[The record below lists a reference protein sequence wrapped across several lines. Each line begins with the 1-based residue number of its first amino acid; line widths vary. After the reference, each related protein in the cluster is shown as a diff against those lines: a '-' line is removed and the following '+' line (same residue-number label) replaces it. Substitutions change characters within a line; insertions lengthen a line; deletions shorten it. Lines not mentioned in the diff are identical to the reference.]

1 MHASGQTLNGS
12 EIFIECLRRENVDF
26 IFGYPGGS
34 LLKVYETLYEVHDIK
49 HILVRHE
56 QGATH
61 MAEGYARATGKPGV
75 VLVTSGPGATNT
87 VTGIANA
94 YMDSSPMVVFT
105 GQVPSSLIGN
115 DAFQE
120 ADIVGITRPITK
132 HNFLVKDVRELAMT
146 IRKAFYL
153 ATTGRPGPVLVDM
166 PKDVLNA
173 SCVLEWPESVE
184 IRGFKP
190 TLKCH
195 INQVEKAAQKIAQAK
210 RPLLYIGG
218 GVISS
223 EASEELRA
231 LAIQQNIPVTMTL
244 QGLGAFPGNHPLSM
258 GMLGMHGTYWANQ
271 AVNKCDL
278 LIAVGAR
285 FDDRVTGKVETFAPQ
300 AFKIHNDIDP
310 TNVDKNVKVD
320 LPVVGDAKNF
330 LAGLLDVMPK
340 ETANHDSWL
349 AEINAW
355 RKLSPL
361 TYSCEDNALR
371 TEFVIEEVSRQTRGN
386 AVVVTDVGQ
395 HQMWTS
401 QFYTFINP
409 RSIISSGGLGT
420 MGYGLPAAIGA
431 AFGINDKP
439 VILFCGD
446 GGFMMNIQE
455 LVTAVHHKIPIK
467 IFLINNSFLGMVRQW
482 QELFHKEKYS
492 FTDLGDSNPDF
503 VKVAEAFG
511 CKALMADNPDRAKEA
526 ITEAIAWEEGPILVD
541 FRVVK
546 KDMVFPMVP
555 AGGSISDMLLARL
568 NPKTMV

>member
-1 MHASGQTLNGS
+1 MHSSGQTLNGS
-12 EIFIECLRRENVDF
+12 EIFFECLRREHVEY

-34 LLKVYETLYEVHDIK
+34 LLKVYETLHDVKDIH

-132 HNFLVKDVRELAMT
+132 HNFLVKDVRELAIT
-146 IRKAFYL
+146 IRKAFFL

-166 PKDVLNA
+166 PKDILNS
-173 SCVLEWPESVE
+173 SCVFDFPETID

-190 TLKCH
+190 TFKCH
-195 INQVEKAAQKIAQAK
+195 TNQVEKAAQKIANAK

-218 GVISS
+218 GVISA
-223 EASEELRA
+223 EASEELRTLA
-231 LAIQQNIPVTMTL
+231 LEQNIPVTMTL

-285 FDDRVTGKVETFAPQ
+285 FDDRVTGKVETFATQ
-300 AFKIHNDIDP
+300 AYKIHNDIDP
-310 TNVDKNVKVD
+310 TNVDKNIKVD
-320 LPVVGDAKNF
+320 LPIVGDAKNF
-330 LAGLLDVMPK
+330 LATLLEVMPK
-340 ETANHDSWL
+340 KKENREPWL

-355 RKLSPL
+355 REQCPL
-361 TYSCEDNALR
+361 TYSSEDDLLR
-371 TEFVIEEVSRQTRGN
+371 TEFVIDEVSRQTGGN

-409 RSIISSGGLGT
+409 RSIITSGGLGT
-420 MGYGLPAAIGA
+420 MGFGLPAAIGA
-431 AFGINDKP
+431 AFGIKDRP
-439 VILFCGD
+439 VVLFCGD
-446 GGFMMNIQE
+446 GGFMMNVQE
-455 LVTAVHHKIPIK
+455 LVTAVHNKMPVK

-482 QELFHKEKYS
+482 QELFHQEKYS

-511 CKALMADNPDRAKEA
+511 CKALKAENPESAQQA
-526 ITEAIAWEEGPILVD
+526 ITEALAYNDGPILVD
-541 FRVVK
+541 CRVVK

>member
-1 MHASGQTLNGS
+1 MQASGQTLNGS
-12 EIFIECLRRENVDF
+12 EIFFECLRRENVEY

-34 LLKVYETLYEVHDIK
+34 LLKVYETLYDVEDIK

-94 YMDSSPMVVFT
+94 YMDSSPIVVFT

-120 ADIVGITRPITK
+120 ADIIGITRPITK
-132 HNFLVKDVRELAMT
+132 HNFLVKDVRELAIT
-146 IRKAFYL
+146 IRKAFFL
-153 ATTGRPGPVLVDM
+153 ATNGRPGPVLVDM
-166 PKDVLNA
+166 PKDILNA
-173 SCVLEWPESVE
+173 SCLFQWPETVD

-195 INQVEKAAQKIAQAK
+195 INQVQKAAHKIAQAK

-218 GVISS
+218 GVISA

-231 LAIQQNIPVTMTL
+231 FAIKQNIPVTMTL
-244 QGLGAFPGNHPLSM
+244 QGLGAFAGNHPLSM

-271 AVNKCDL
+271 AVNSCDL

-285 FDDRVTGKVETFAPQ
+285 FDDRVTGKTATFATQ
-300 AFKIHNDIDP
+300 AYKIHNDIDP
-310 TNVDKNVKVD
+310 TNVDKNIKVD
-320 LPVVGDAKNF
+320 LPIVGDAKHF
-330 LAGLLDVMPK
+330 LASLIE
-340 ETANHDSWL
+340 ETTGTVEDRTPWL
-349 AEINAW
+349 AQIDAW
-355 RKLSPL
+355 RQKCPL
-361 TYSCEDNALR
+361 TYKNDDNKLR
-371 TEFVIEEVSRQTRGN
+371 TEFVIDEVSKQTNGN

-409 RSIISSGGLGT
+409 RSIITSGGLGT

-431 AFGINDKP
+431 AFGVTDRP
-439 VILFCGD
+439 VLLFCGD
-446 GGFMMNIQE
+446 GGLMMNIQE
-455 LVTAVHHKIPIK
+455 LVTAVHEKIPVK
-467 IFLINNSFLGMVRQW
+467 IFLINNSYLGMVRQW

-511 CKALMADNPDRAKEA
+511 CKALMADNPESAKNA
-526 ITEAIAWEEGPILVD
+526 ITEALAWNEGPVFVD

-555 AGGSISDMLLARL
+555 AGGSISDMLLERL

>member
-1 MHASGQTLNGS
+1 
-12 EIFIECLRRENVDF
+12 EY

-34 LLKVYETLYEVHDIK
+34 LLKVYETLHDIADIK

-61 MAEGYARATGKPGV
+61 MAEGYARATGKTGV

-132 HNFLVKDVRELAMT
+132 HNFLVKDVKELAIT

-153 ATTGRPGPVLVDM
+153 ATTGRPGPVVVDM
-166 PKDVLNA
+166 PKDVLA
-173 SCVLEWPESVE
+173 ATCAFEWPETVE

-190 TLKCH
+190 TFKCH
-195 INQVEKAAQKIAQAK
+195 KNQIEKSAHKIAKAK
-210 RPLLYIGG
+210 RPLLYVGG
-218 GVISS
+218 GVITA
-223 EASEELRA
+223 EASEELRT
-231 LAIQQNIPVTMTL
+231 LAMKYNIPVTMTL

-271 AVNKCDL
+271 AVNNCDL

-285 FDDRVTGKVETFAPQ
+285 FDDRVTGKIDAFATQ
-300 AFKIHNDIDP
+300 AYKIHNDIDP
-310 TNVDKNVKVD
+310 TNVDKNIKVD
-320 LPVVGDAKNF
+320 LPVVGDSKDF
-330 LAGLLDVMPK
+330 LAGILEEMPEK
-340 ETANHDSWL
+340 TEDHDLWL
-349 AEINAW
+349 AEIEKW
-355 RKLSPL
+355 RKKCPL
-361 TYSCEDNALR
+361 TYTLEADTLK
-371 TEFVIEEVSRQTRGN
+371 TEFVIQEVSKQTDGN

-395 HQMWTS
+395 HQMWTT
-401 QFYTFINP
+401 QYFTFLNP

-431 AFGINDKP
+431 AFGITDRP
-439 VILFCGD
+439 VVLFCGD

-455 LVTAVHHKIPIK
+455 LVTAVYCKLPVK
-467 IFLINNSFLGMVRQW
+467 IFLINNSYLGMVRQW

-503 VKVAEAFG
+503 VKLADAFG
-511 CKALMADNPDRAKEA
+511 CKALMADNPENAKEA
-526 ITEAIAWEEGPILVD
+526 IKTALAWNEGPVVVD
-541 FRVVK
+541 CRVVK

-555 AGGSISDMLLARL
+555 AGGAISDMLLARL

>member
-1 MHASGQTLNGS
+1 MHAPGQTLNGS
-12 EIFIECLRRENVDF
+12 EIFFECLRRENVEY
-26 IFGYPGGS
+26 IFGYPGGA
-34 LLKVYETLYEVHDIK
+34 LLKVYETLYDVKDIK

-56 QGATH
+56 QGAAH
-61 MAEGYARATGKPGV
+61 MAEGYARATGKPGI

-132 HNFLVKDVRELAMT
+132 HNFLVRDVRELAST

-153 ATTGRPGPVLVDM
+153 ATNGRPGPVLVDM

-173 SCVLEWPESVE
+173 SCEFQWPETVE

-190 TLKCH
+190 TIKCH
-195 INQVEKAAQKIAQAK
+195 LNQVEKAAQKISKAK
-210 RPLLYIGG
+210 KPLLYIGG
-218 GVISS
+218 GVISAN
-223 EASEELRA
+223 ASEELRK

-244 QGLGAFPGNHPLSM
+244 QGLGAFPGDHPLGM

-271 AVNKCDL
+271 AVNNCDL

-285 FDDRVTGKVETFAPQ
+285 FDDRVTGKVETFATQ
-300 AFKIHNDIDP
+300 AYKIHNDIDP

-320 LPVVGDAKNF
+320 LPIVGDAKHF
-330 LAGLLDVMPK
+330 LTALLEEMP
-340 ETANHDSWL
+340 ETIENREPWL
-349 AEINAW
+349 QEIHNW
-355 RKLSPL
+355 QKQCPL
-361 TYSCEDNALR
+361 AYETGDDLLR
-371 TEFVIEEVSRQTRGN
+371 TEFVIDETSKQTRGN

-401 QFYTFINP
+401 QYYKFNNP
-409 RSIISSGGLGT
+409 RSIITSGGLGT

-431 AFGINDKP
+431 AFGITDRP
-439 VILFCGD
+439 IILFCGD
-446 GGFMMNIQE
+446 GGFMMNVQE
-455 LVTAVHHKIPIK
+455 LVTAVHYKIPVK
-467 IFLINNSFLGMVRQW
+467 IFLINNTFLGMVRQW
-482 QELFHKEKYS
+482 QELFHKEQYS

-511 CKALMADNPDRAKEA
+511 CRASRAETPDQARQAIQDAL
-526 ITEAIAWEEGPILVD
+526 AWNDGPVLVE
-541 FRVVK
+541 FKVVK

-555 AGGSISDMLLARL
+555 AGGSISDMMLARL

>member
-1 MHASGQTLNGS
+1 MQASGQTLNGS
-12 EIFIECLRRENVDF
+12 EIFFECLRRENVEY

-34 LLKVYETLYEVHDIK
+34 LLKVYETLYDVEDIK

-94 YMDSSPMVVFT
+94 YMDSSPIVVFT

-120 ADIVGITRPITK
+120 ADIIGITRPITK
-132 HNFLVKDVRELAMT
+132 HNFLVKDVRELAIT
-146 IRKAFYL
+146 IRKAFFL
-153 ATTGRPGPVLVDM
+153 ATNGRPGPVLVDM
-166 PKDVLNA
+166 PKDILNA
-173 SCVLEWPESVE
+173 SCLFQWPETVD

-195 INQVEKAAQKIAQAK
+195 INQVQKAAHKIAQAK

-218 GVISS
+218 GVISA

-231 LAIQQNIPVTMTL
+231 FAIKQNIPVTMTL
-244 QGLGAFPGNHPLSM
+244 QGLGAFAGNHPLSM

-271 AVNKCDL
+271 AVNSCDL

-285 FDDRVTGKVETFAPQ
+285 FDDRVTGKTATFATQ
-300 AFKIHNDIDP
+300 AYKIHNDIDP
-310 TNVDKNVKVD
+310 TNVDKNIKVD
-320 LPVVGDAKNF
+320 LPIVGDAKHF
-330 LAGLLDVMPK
+330 LASLIE
-340 ETANHDSWL
+340 ETTGTVEDRTPWL
-349 AEINAW
+349 AQIDAW
-355 RKLSPL
+355 RQKCPL
-361 TYSCEDNALR
+361 TYKNDDNKLR
-371 TEFVIEEVSRQTRGN
+371 TEFVIDEVSKQTNGN

-409 RSIISSGGLGT
+409 RSIITSGGLGT

-431 AFGINDKP
+431 AFGVTDRP
-439 VILFCGD
+439 VLLFCGD
-446 GGFMMNIQE
+446 GGLMMNIQE
-455 LVTAVHHKIPIK
+455 LVTAVHEKIPVK
-467 IFLINNSFLGMVRQW
+467 IFLINNSYLGMVRQW

-511 CKALMADNPDRAKEA
+511 CKALMADNPESAKNA
-526 ITEAIAWEEGPILVD
+526 ITEALAWNEGPVLVD

-555 AGGSISDMLLARL
+555 AGGSISDMLLERL

>member
-1 MHASGQTLNGS
+1 MQESGQTLNGS
-12 EIFIECLRRENVDF
+12 EIFFECLRREKVEY

-34 LLKVYETLYEVHDIK
+34 LLKVYETLYDVEDIE

-94 YMDSSPMVVFT
+94 YMDSSPIVVFT

-120 ADIVGITRPITK
+120 ADIMGITRPITK
-132 HNFLVKDVRELAMT
+132 HNFLVKDVRELAIT
-146 IRKAFYL
+146 IRKAFFL
-153 ATTGRPGPVLVDM
+153 ATSGRPGPVLVDM
-166 PKDVLNA
+166 PKDILNA
-173 SCVLEWPESVE
+173 SCLFQWPETVE

-190 TLKCH
+190 TVKCH
-195 INQVEKAAQKIAQAK
+195 ITQVQKAAQKIAQAK

-218 GVISS
+218 GVISA
-223 EASEELRA
+223 EASEELRT
-231 LAIQQNIPVTMTL
+231 LAIEQNIPVTMTL

-271 AVNKCDL
+271 AVNACDL

-285 FDDRVTGKVETFAPQ
+285 FDDRVTGKTATFATQ
-300 AFKIHNDIDP
+300 AYKIHNDVDP
-310 TNVDKNVKVD
+310 TNIEKNLKVD
-320 LPVVGDAKNF
+320 LPVVGDAKHF
-330 LAGLLDVMPK
+330 LASLIEEMP
-340 ETANHDSWL
+340 ETTQDRTSWL
-349 AEINAW
+349 IQIKKW
-355 RKLSPL
+355 REKCPLS
-361 TYSCEDNALR
+361 YKNDDNKLR
-371 TEFVIEEVSRQTRGN
+371 TEFVIDEVSKQTGGN

-401 QFYTFINP
+401 QFYTFLHP
-409 RSIISSGGLGT
+409 RSIITSGGLGT

-431 AFGINDKP
+431 AYGITDRP
-439 VILFCGD
+439 IVLFTGD
-446 GGFMMNIQE
+446 GGIMMNIQE
-455 LVTAVHHKIPIK
+455 LVTAVYGKVPIK

-492 FTDLGDSNPDF
+492 FTDLGESNPDF

-511 CKALMADNPDRAKEA
+511 CKALKAETPDEAREA
-526 ITEAIAWEEGPILVD
+526 ITEALAWNEGPILVD
-541 FRVVK
+541 FRVEK

-555 AGGSISDMLLARL
+555 AGGSISEMLFERL

>member
-1 MHASGQTLNGS
+1 MHSSDQTLNGS
-12 EIFIECLRRENVDF
+12 EIFFECLRREHVEY

-34 LLKVYETLYEVHDIK
+34 LLKVYETLHDVKDIE

-120 ADIVGITRPITK
+120 ADIVGITRSITK
-132 HNFLVKDVRELAMT
+132 HNFLVKDVRELALT
-146 IRKAFYL
+146 IRKAFFL
-153 ATTGRPGPVLVDM
+153 ATTGRPGPVLIDM

-173 SCVLEWPESVE
+173 SCPFHWPETVD

-190 TLKCH
+190 TLICH
-195 INQVEKAAQKIAQAK
+195 LNQVEKAAQKIAQAK

-218 GVISS
+218 GVISA

-231 LAIQQNIPVTMTL
+231 FAIEQNIPVTMTL
-244 QGLGAFPGNHPLSM
+244 QGLGAFPTNHPLSM

-271 AVNKCDL
+271 AVNNCDL

-285 FDDRVTGKVETFAPQ
+285 FDDRVTGKIETFAPQ
-300 AFKIHNDIDP
+300 AYKIHNDIDP

-320 LPVVGDAKNF
+320 LPIVGDARHF
-330 LAGLLDVMPK
+330 LASLREVMPEK
-340 ETANHDSWL
+340 SANREPWLEQINSWR
-349 AEINAW
+349 ESCP
-355 RKLSPL
+355 LS
-361 TYSCEDNALR
+361 YSYDEQTLR
-371 TEFVIEEVSRQTRGN
+371 TEFVIEEVSKQTAGN

-401 QFYTFINP
+401 QYFKFINP
-409 RSIISSGGLGT
+409 RSIITSGGLGT

-431 AFGINDKP
+431 AFGIKDRP
-439 VILFCGD
+439 VVLFCGD
-446 GGFMMNIQE
+446 GGFMMNVQE
-455 LVTAVHHKIPIK
+455 LVTAVHHKLPVK
-467 IFLINNSFLGMVRQW
+467 IFLINNSYLGMVRQW

-511 CKALMADNPDRAKEA
+511 CKALLAETPAAARAAVSEA
-526 ITEAIAWEEGPILVD
+526 LAWNDGPVLVE

>member
-1 MHASGQTLNGS
+1 MHSSGKTLNGS
-12 EIFIECLRRENVDF
+12 EIFIECLRRENVDY

-34 LLKVYETLYEVHDIK
+34 LLKVYETLYDVKDIV

-105 GQVPSSLIGN
+105 GQVPSALIGN

-132 HNFLVKDVRELAMT
+132 HNFLVKDVKELAMT

-166 PKDVLNA
+166 PKDILNA
-173 SCVLEWPESVE
+173 SCVMDWPETVE

-195 INQVEKAAQKIAQAK
+195 INQVEKAAQKIAHAK
-210 RPLLYIGG
+210 RPLFYIGG
-218 GVISS
+218 GVISA

-285 FDDRVTGKVETFAPQ
+285 FDDRVTGKVDTFAPQ
-300 AFKIHNDIDP
+300 AYKIHNDIDP
-310 TNVDKNVKVD
+310 TNVDKNIQVD

-330 LAGLLDVMPK
+330 LAALLDVMPGTK
-340 ETANHDSWL
+340 ENRDPWL

-355 RKLSPL
+355 REQCPLS
-361 TYSCEDNALR
+361 YSSEDNSLR
-371 TEFVIEEVSRQTRGN
+371 TEFVIEEVSKQTKGN

-401 QFYTFINP
+401 QFYTFLNP
-409 RSIISSGGLGT
+409 RSIITSGGLGT

-431 AFGINDKP
+431 AFGIKDRP
-439 VILFCGD
+439 VVLFCGD

-482 QELFHKEKYS
+482 QELFHQEKYS
-492 FTDLGDSNPDF
+492 FTDLGNSNPDF

-511 CKALMADNPDRAKEA
+511 CKALMAENPDGAKEA
-526 ITEAIAWEEGPILVD
+526 IKEALAWNDGPILVD

>member
-1 MHASGQTLNGS
+1 MQASGQTLNGS
-12 EIFIECLRRENVDF
+12 EIFFECLRRENVEY

-34 LLKVYETLYEVHDIK
+34 LLKVYETLYDVEDIQ

-61 MAEGYARATGKPGV
+61 MAEGYARATGKPGI

-132 HNFLVKDVRELAMT
+132 HNFLVKDVKELAIT
-146 IRKAFYL
+146 IRKAFFL
-153 ATTGRPGPVLVDM
+153 ATNGRPGPVLVDM
-166 PKDVLNA
+166 PKDILNA
-173 SCVLEWPESVE
+173 SCLFQWPETVD

-190 TLKCH
+190 TFKCH
-195 INQVEKAAQKIAQAK
+195 INQVQKAAHKIAEAK

-218 GVISS
+218 GVISAD
-223 EASEELRA
+223 ASEELRA
-231 LAIQQNIPVTMTL
+231 FAIKQNIPVTMTL
-244 QGLGAFPGNHPLSM
+244 QGLGAFAGNHPLSM

-271 AVNKCDL
+271 AVNACDL

-285 FDDRVTGKVETFAPQ
+285 FDDRVTGKTATFATQ
-300 AFKIHNDIDP
+300 AYKIHNDIDP
-310 TNVDKNVKVD
+310 TNVDKNIKVD
-320 LPVVGDAKNF
+320 LPIVGDAKHF
-330 LAGLLDVMPK
+330 LATLIE
-340 ETANHDSWL
+340 ETAGTAENRAPWL
-349 AEINAW
+349 AQIDAW
-355 RKLSPL
+355 RQKCPL
-361 TYSCEDNALR
+361 TYKNDDGKLR
-371 TEFVIEEVSRQTRGN
+371 TEFVIDEVSKQTQGN

-409 RSIISSGGLGT
+409 RSIITSGGLGT

-431 AFGINDKP
+431 AFGVTDKP

-446 GGFMMNIQE
+446 GGLMMNIQE
-455 LVTAVHHKIPIK
+455 LVTAVYGKIPIK
-467 IFLINNSFLGMVRQW
+467 IFLINNSYLGMVRQW

-511 CKALMADNPDRAKEA
+511 CKAIMADDPESAKNA
-526 ITEAIAWEEGPILVD
+526 ITEALAWNEGPVLVD

-555 AGGSISDMLLARL
+555 AGGSISDMLLERL

>member
-1 MHASGQTLNGS
+1 MHSSGQTLNGS
-12 EIFIECLRRENVDF
+12 EIFFECLRRENVEY

-34 LLKVYETLYEVHDIK
+34 LLKVYETLYDVEDIQ

-132 HNFLVKDVRELAMT
+132 HNFLVKDVKELALT
-146 IRKAFYL
+146 IRKAFFL
-153 ATTGRPGPVLVDM
+153 ATNGRPGPVLVDM
-166 PKDVLNA
+166 PKDILNA
-173 SCVLEWPESVE
+173 SCLFQWPETVD

-195 INQVEKAAQKIAQAK
+195 INQVQKATHKIAKAK

-218 GVISS
+218 GVISA
-223 EASEELRA
+223 EASEELRK
-231 LAIQQNIPVTMTL
+231 LAIQQHIPVTMTL
-244 QGLGAFPGNHPLSM
+244 QGLGAFPGNHPLSL
-258 GMLGMHGTYWANQ
+258 GMLGMHGTYWANR
-271 AVNKCDL
+271 AVNACDL

-300 AFKIHNDIDP
+300 AYKIHNDIDP
-310 TNVDKNVKVD
+310 TNVDKNIKVD
-320 LPVVGDAKNF
+320 LPIVGDAKHF
-330 LAGLLDVMPK
+330 LSSLIEEMPDAV
-340 ETANHDSWL
+340 ENRDPWL
-349 AEINAW
+349 AQINEW
-355 RKLSPL
+355 RAECPL
-361 TYSCEDNALR
+361 TYTTDENSLK
-371 TEFVIEEVSRQTRGN
+371 TEFVIDEVSKQTKGN

-409 RSIISSGGLGT
+409 RSIITSGGLGT

-431 AFGINDKP
+431 AFGIKDRP
-439 VILFCGD
+439 VVLFCGD

-455 LVTAVHHKIPIK
+455 LVTAVHGKVPIK

-492 FTDLGDSNPDF
+492 FTDLGESNPDF

-511 CKALMADNPDRAKEA
+511 CKALKADNPASARAAIKEA
-526 ITEAIAWEEGPILVD
+526 LAWNEGPVLVD
-541 FRVVK
+541 FRVIK

-555 AGGSISDMLLARL
+555 AGGSISDMLLERL

>member
-1 MHASGQTLNGS
+1 MQASGQTLNGS
-12 EIFIECLRRENVDF
+12 EIFFECLRRENVEY

-34 LLKVYETLYEVHDIK
+34 LLKVYETLYDVEDIQ

-61 MAEGYARATGKPGV
+61 MAEGYARATGKPGI

-94 YMDSSPMVVFT
+94 YMDSSPMIVFT

-132 HNFLVKDVRELAMT
+132 HNFLVKDVKELAIT
-146 IRKAFYL
+146 IRKAFFL
-153 ATTGRPGPVLVDM
+153 ATNGRPGPLLVDM
-166 PKDVLNA
+166 PKDILNA
-173 SCVLEWPESVE
+173 SCHIQWPETVD

-190 TLKCH
+190 TFKCH
-195 INQVEKAAQKIAQAK
+195 INQVQKAAHKIAEAK

-218 GVISS
+218 GVISAD
-223 EASEELRA
+223 ASEELRA
-231 LAIQQNIPVTMTL
+231 FAIKQNIPVTMTL
-244 QGLGAFPGNHPLSM
+244 QGLGAFAGNHPLSM

-271 AVNKCDL
+271 AVNACDL

-285 FDDRVTGKVETFAPQ
+285 FDDRVTGKTATFATQ
-300 AFKIHNDIDP
+300 AYKIHNDIDP
-310 TNVDKNVKVD
+310 TNVDKNIKVD
-320 LPVVGDAKNF
+320 LPIVGDAKHF
-330 LAGLLDVMPK
+330 LATLIE
-340 ETANHDSWL
+340 ETAGTAENRAPWL
-349 AEINAW
+349 AQIDAW
-355 RKLSPL
+355 RQKCPL
-361 TYSCEDNALR
+361 TYKNDDGKLR
-371 TEFVIEEVSRQTRGN
+371 TEFVIDEVSKQTQGN

-409 RSIISSGGLGT
+409 RSIITSGGLGT

-431 AFGINDKP
+431 AFGVTDKP

-446 GGFMMNIQE
+446 GGLMMNIQE
-455 LVTAVHHKIPIK
+455 LVTAVYGKIPIK
-467 IFLINNSFLGMVRQW
+467 IFLINNSYLGMVRQW

-511 CKALMADNPDRAKEA
+511 CKAIMADDPESAKNA
-526 ITEAIAWEEGPILVD
+526 ITEALAWNEGPVLVD

-555 AGGSISDMLLARL
+555 AGGSISDMLLERL

>member
-12 EIFIECLRRENVDF
+12 EIFFECLRRENVEY

-34 LLKVYETLYEVHDIK
+34 LLKVYETLYDVEDIQ

-132 HNFLVKDVRELAMT
+132 HNFLVKDVKELAIT
-146 IRKAFYL
+146 IRKAFFL
-153 ATTGRPGPVLVDM
+153 ATNGRPGPVLVDM
-166 PKDVLNA
+166 PKDILNA
-173 SCVLEWPESVE
+173 SCLFQWPEMVE

-195 INQVEKAAQKIAQAK
+195 INQVQKAAHKIAEAK

-218 GVISS
+218 GVISAD
-223 EASEELRA
+223 ASEELRA
-231 LAIQQNIPVTMTL
+231 FAIKQNIPVTMTL
-244 QGLGAFPGNHPLSM
+244 QGLGAFAGNHPLSM

-271 AVNKCDL
+271 AVNACDL

-285 FDDRVTGKVETFAPQ
+285 FDDRVTGKTATFATQ
-300 AFKIHNDIDP
+300 AYKIHNDIDP
-310 TNVDKNVKVD
+310 TNVDKNIKVD
-320 LPVVGDAKNF
+320 LPIVGDAKHF
-330 LAGLLDVMPK
+330 LTSLIEEMPA
-340 ETANHDSWL
+340 TAEDRTPWL
-349 AEINAW
+349 AQIEEW
-355 RKLSPL
+355 RKKCPL
-361 TYSCEDNALR
+361 TYETSDDKLR
-371 TEFVIEEVSRQTRGN
+371 TEFVIDEVSKQTQGN

-409 RSIISSGGLGT
+409 RSIITSGGLGT

-431 AFGINDKP
+431 AFGITDKP

-446 GGFMMNIQE
+446 GGLMMNIQE
-455 LVTAVHHKIPIK
+455 LVTAVYGKIPIK

-511 CKALMADNPDRAKEA
+511 CKALMADNPESAKNA
-526 ITEAIAWEEGPILVD
+526 ITEALAWNEGPVLVD

-555 AGGSISDMLLARL
+555 AGGSISDMLLERL

>member
-1 MHASGQTLNGS
+1 MQASGQTLNGS
-12 EIFIECLRRENVDF
+12 EIFFECLRRENVEY

-34 LLKVYETLYEVHDIK
+34 LLKVYETLYDIEDIK

-132 HNFLVKDVRELAMT
+132 HNFLVKDVRELAIT
-146 IRKAFYL
+146 IRKAFFL
-153 ATTGRPGPVLVDM
+153 ATNGRPGPVLVDM
-166 PKDVLNA
+166 PKDILNA
-173 SCVLEWPESVE
+173 SCLFQWPETVD

-190 TLKCH
+190 TIKCH
-195 INQVEKAAQKIAQAK
+195 INQIQKAAHKIANAR

-218 GVISS
+218 GVISA
-223 EASEELRA
+223 EASEELRS

-258 GMLGMHGTYWANQ
+258 GMLGMHGTYWANR
-271 AVNKCDL
+271 AVNACDL

-285 FDDRVTGKVETFAPQ
+285 FDDRVTGKVDTFAPQ
-300 AFKIHNDIDP
+300 AYKIHNDIDP

-320 LPVVGDAKNF
+320 LPIVGDAKHF
-330 LAGLLDVMPK
+330 LSSLIEEMPDTG
-340 ETANHDSWL
+340 EERTAWL
-349 AEINAW
+349 AKIHEW
-355 RKLSPL
+355 QEMCPL
-361 TYSCEDNALR
+361 TYKSDDNELR
-371 TEFVIEEVSRQTRGN
+371 TEFVIDEVSKQTQGN

-409 RSIISSGGLGT
+409 RSIITSGGLGT

-431 AFGINDKP
+431 AYGVTDRP
-439 VILFCGD
+439 VVLFSGD
-446 GGFMMNIQE
+446 GGFMMNVQE
-455 LVTAVHHKIPIK
+455 LVTAVHGKVPIK

-482 QELFHKEKYS
+482 QELFHQEKYS
-492 FTDLGDSNPDF
+492 FTDIGNSNPDF

-511 CKALMADNPDRAKEA
+511 CKAIMADNPDRAREAIKEA
-526 ITEAIAWEEGPILVD
+526 LAWNEGPVLVD

-555 AGGSISDMLLARL
+555 AGGSISDMLLERL